1 MRDSFI
7 FYRSFFES
15 MKDLPDEEKLKCF
28 EALCEYA
35 LDGEDKETYGFSK
48 MFMTLVRPQIDA
60 NNKKSD
66 GGKSGGRPKKDDEDK
81 KNHRLSKKE
90 NIEKEKE
97 TIGFDESENKK
108 TIGFEKRNHRF
119 QNQKP
124 NVNDNVNVNVNVNDN
139 ANVNENVK
147 EVEEEE
153 EEGACA
159 RPKTTS
165 LYDVFESE
173 FGRPLS
179 PLEFEQVE
187 KMQQEYGIDL
197 VKLALSEAVMAGA
210 RSFRYIET
218 VLNNWSKAGIKTVD
232 EARRQIEAF
241 HSRGKGGNGE
251 LPDWY
256 GDYEPAQGRNTVEK
270 GSSGPVESRKGKS
283 GTNTDEDIKMLQKAL
298 RNAQKETRMVS

>member
-15 MKDLPDEEKLKCF
+15 MKDLPDEEKLRCF
-28 EALCEYA
+28 EALCAYA
-35 LDGEDKETYGFSK
+35 LDGEEQETYGFSK

-60 NNKKSD
+60 NSKKSD

-90 NIEKEKE
+90 SIEKEKE
-97 TIGFDESENKK
+97 TIGFENDENKK
-108 TIGFEKRNHRF
+108 TIGFEKKNHRL

-124 NVNDNVNVNVNVNDN
+124 NVNANVNDN

-153 EEGACA
+153 DESACA
-159 RPKTTS
+159 RPKTTN
-165 LYDVFESE
+165 LYAVFESE

-187 KMQQEYGIDL
+187 KMQQECGDNL
-197 VKLALSEAVMAGA
+197 VKLALAEAVMAGA

-256 GDYEPAQGRNTVEK
+256 GDYEPAQSRNTGEK
-270 GSSGPVESRKGKS
+270 GYGEPVESRKGKS

-298 RNAQKETRMVS
+298 RNDQRETRMVS

>member
-15 MKDLPDEEKLKCF
+15 MKDLPDGEKLKCF
-28 EALCEYA
+28 EALCAYA
-35 LDGEDKETYGFSK
+35 LDGEEKETYGFSK

-60 NNKKSD
+60 NSKKSD
-66 GGKSGGRPKKDDEDK
+66 GGKTGGRPKKDDEDK
-81 KNHRLSKKE
+81 KNHRLNKKE
-90 NIEKEKE
+90 SGEKDKE
-97 TIGFDESENKK
+97 TICFENGENKK
-108 TIGFEKRNHRF
+108 TIGFEKKNHRL

-139 ANVNENVK
+139 ANVNENAK
-147 EVEEEE
+147 EVEEKEE
-153 EEGACA
+153 ESACA
-159 RPKTTS
+159 RPKSRS

-179 PLEFEQVE
+179 PLEYEQVE
-187 KMQQEYGIDL
+187 KMQQEHGIHL
-197 VKLALSEAVMAGA
+197 VRLALSEAVMAGA
-210 RSFRYIET
+210 RSFRYIDT
-218 VLNNWSKAGIKTVD
+218 VLNNWSKAGVKTVD

-256 GDYEPAQGRNTVEK
+256 GDYEPAQGRNTGEK
-270 GSSGPVESRKGKS
+270 GASEPASRK
-283 GTNTDEDIKMLQKAL
+283 NDEDIKMLQESL
-298 RNAQKETRMVS
+298 RNTQKETRMVS